1 MFSWHGACVS
11 IRRKARID
19 GKRKG
24 PREAMNGTAE
34 AISSQGATLQ
44 PRRALENVG
53 IEKDREEETRRLSHP
68 GFQPFGADGFTFLDF
83 LDIINPLQHIPI
95 VNTLYRQATG
105 DEIDPASRVAGSTLF
120 GGPVGTVAAMASIA
134 VEEKTGKDIGEHVLA
149 ALGFDGFDGFGGD
162 DEEAPVLA
170 DGAGGTA
177 LETAAAG
184 LEGTGLYG
192 AAIDDNIE
200 VLQWA
205 RREAALLAGPPAPAA
220 GVVPPAPGAAGR
232 AALNAANV
240 AVNIEVLHW
249 ARREAAEA
257 RAQVQKAAALEDDG
271 ERQAEASREIDIESA
286 ARKVA
291 AAGTSQDH
299 LAGAAAPLGGWFS
312 ETMLLALSRYEQ
324 SAGLGDNGRR
334 GQHLKAVAVDISE

>member
-1 MFSWHGACVS
+1 
-11 IRRKARID
+11 
-19 GKRKG
+19 
-24 PREAMNGTAE
+24 MNGTAE
-34 AISSQGATLQ
+34 AISSQGAALQ

-105 DEIDPASRVAGSTLF
+105 DEIDPGSRVAGSTLF
-120 GGPVGTVAAMASIA
+120 GGPVGTVAAMAGIA

-149 ALGFDGFDGFGGD
+149 ALGFDGFGGD
-162 DEEAPVLA
+162 GGDGDEAPVLA
-170 DGAGGTA
+170 GGADA
-177 LETAAAG
+177 PAFETAAGGIGA
-184 LEGTGLYG
+184 TGLYG

-205 RREAALLAGPPAPAA
+205 RREAARFAGPPAAAA
-220 GVVPPAPGAAGR
+220 GGEPPAPGAAQR
-232 AALNAANV
+232 AALDAANA

-249 ARREAAEA
+249 ARREAAET
-257 RAQVQKAAALEDDG
+257 RAQVQKAAVLEDG
-271 ERQAEASREIDIESA
+271 GRRRAEAGREIAIEVA
-286 ARKVA
+286 AQQAA

-299 LAGAAAPLGGWFS
+299 LAGAAAPIGGWFS
-312 ETMLLALSRYEQ
+312 DTMLLALSRYEQ
-324 SAGLGDNGRR
+324 SAGLGGNGRR